1 MGKSCFQA
9 LKRVMCKREPW
20 EGTERW
26 WRLYMSLF
34 CQIPISLGSS
44 CYRPNSRGPLLLP
57 TPFLLP
63 QRGPN
68 RLFFGDREQSRQ
80 SSQVAGL
87 RLSSFVQSD
96 VLPGQH
102 SSARLGRRLG
112 ARAPRLQ
119 SRTIFSAGNP
129 RLLFLTAVS
138 PLRNSAS
145 SHSLLRSFSRRDDTS
160 SDQSRVRHGGHCA
173 TGVLHG
179 YAPEI

>member
-63 QRGPN
+63 QRDPN
-68 RLFFGDREQSRQ
+68 RLSFGDREQSRQ

-87 RLSSFVQSD
+87 RLISLFSPTSSSPASIPQLAWAADREPELLDSSPGLSFLLGIPVSCFS
-96 VLPGQH
+96 LPFCPSETVH
-102 SSARLGRRLG
+102 PATLSCT
-112 ARAPRLQ
+112 P
-119 SRTIFSAGNP
+119 FHAGM
-129 RLLFLTAVS
+129 T
-138 PLRNSAS
+138 PLRIS
-145 SHSLLRSFSRRDDTS
+145 
-160 SDQSRVRHGGHCA
+160 
-173 TGVLHG
+173 
-179 YAPEI
+179 PE